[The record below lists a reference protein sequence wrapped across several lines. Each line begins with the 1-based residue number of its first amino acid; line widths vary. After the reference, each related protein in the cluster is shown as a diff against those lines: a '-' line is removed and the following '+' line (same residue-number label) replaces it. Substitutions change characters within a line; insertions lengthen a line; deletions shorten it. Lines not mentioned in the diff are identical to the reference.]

1 MTSAVKKNIIKMYA
15 LISGFSNG
23 TRKLRV
29 PSGETRNLIY
39 RGESMKLL
47 KQGLIL
53 LCAAAVVIG
62 AAVFAAERP
71 SPLPAEPKCLYEDEP
86 AENELR
92 EALEVEGVGGSR
104 FFIAYPK
111 TDALTSVPV
120 SQFGA
125 SPENENNADAL
136 NEAFAYCAQNPGTR
150 LLFEKGVYY
159 VSGQLKVEDVSDALI
174 DGNGAKILYDHG
186 SSFFTM
192 RRCECMEV
200 KDLTFDWDW
209 EKQPLGAIA
218 RAVTVKGEKNTLDFI
233 FDVPEYA
240 REDMLYAISQA
251 DPETGTYGA
260 KGVFIETYEGQNP
273 DIIQQVTKIGSDT
286 LRVVHNGTLSHFGGN
301 SFILRGTAYGGSLID
316 IYEACRDI
324 TLSGLKLYG
333 GTGMG
338 IIVGERT
345 SHFALRNIF
354 IGPDPEHADTRVT
367 SLDADAV
374 HISDSDGCF
383 LIEDCD
389 FSRQGD
395 DDVNINS
402 GVGWIHS
409 ADGSSVLFEADG
421 SMNADPGD
429 TMLFRDKNFNLT
441 DITAVVET
449 SERLE
454 NGIRRVTFREAL
466 PSSVGEGWFLF
477 NGDNTGGNYV
487 IRNNY
492 FHEHRA
498 RSLLLQT
505 SNGLVENNVFYKTTH
520 NAIKIVMDINGV
532 WHEGTGADNITVRNN
547 KFIECAVIGTEVI
560 EVGTKLLEKS
570 NRSNAF
576 TNILIENNEFS
587 DLCGNLI
594 VVNNVNGF
602 VFRNNTVTLGSAF
615 RHDLGQG
622 RATFLR
628 DCLNVSY
635 YNNTYTDASPLSLS
649 RVARSADPIVWL
661 RVNGQR
667 LSRKEAA

>member
-1 MTSAVKKNIIKMYA
+1 MKRFKKVMILSGIAV
-15 LISGFSNG
+15 
-23 TRKLRV
+23 
-29 PSGETRNLIY
+29 
-39 RGESMKLL
+39 LL
-47 KQGLIL
+47 LG
-53 LCAAAVVIG
+53 V
-62 AAVFAAERP
+62 AVFLALRPVPAPAAPVLLREAP
-71 SPLPAEPKCLYEDEP
+71 PEADD
-86 AENELR
+86 LR

-104 FFIAYPK
+104 FYIQYPRQA
-111 TDALTSVPV
+111 ALQTVPV
-120 SQFGA
+120 SRFGA
-125 SPENENNADAL
+125 SPDNEDNADAL
-136 NEAFAYCAQNPGTR
+136 NAAFAFCAENPGTR
-150 LLFEKGVYY
+150 LLFEPVTYY
-159 VSGQLKVEDVSDALI
+159 VSGQLKLNDLKDVLI
-174 DGNGAKILYDHG
+174 DGNGARLLYDHG
-186 SSFFTM
+186 SSFFTL
-192 RRCECMEV
+192 RRCACVEV
-200 KDLTFDWDW
+200 RDLTFDWDW

-218 RAVTVKGEKNTLDFI
+218 RAETVKGEKNTVDFI
-233 FDVPEYA
+233 FDRPEYA

-251 DPETGTYGA
+251 DPATGTYGA
-260 KGVFIETYEGQNP
+260 KGAYIETYEGQNP
-273 DIIQQVTKIGSDT
+273 DIIHQVTKIADDT

-301 SFILRGTAYGGSLID
+301 SFILRSTAYGGSLID

-324 TLSGLKLYG
+324 TLDGLKLYG

-354 IGPDPEHADTRVT
+354 IGPDPEYADVRVT

-383 LIEDCD
+383 LIENCD

-402 GVGWIHS
+402 GVGWIHQ
-409 ADGSSVLFEADG
+409 ADGNTVLFEADG

-429 TMLFRDKNFNLT
+429 TMRFRDKRFNLT

-449 SERLE
+449 SERQEDGL
-454 NGIRRVTFREAL
+454 RRVTFREAL
-466 PSSVGEGWFLF
+466 PDSVGEGWFLF

-532 WHEGTGADNITVRNN
+532 WHEGTGADNVVVRNN

-560 EVGTKLLEKS
+560 EVGTKVLEKS
-570 NRSNAF
+570 KRATAF
-576 TNILIENNEFS
+576 TNIRIEDNEFT
-587 DLCGNLI
+587 DLCGNLM

-602 VFRNNTVTLGSAF
+602 VFKNNTITRGDAF
-615 RHDLGQG
+615 RRDLAQA
-622 RATFLR
+622 RAVFLR
-628 DCLNVSY
+628 DCLNVEWR
-635 YNNTYTDASPLSLS
+635 NNTYTDVSPLSIT
-649 RVARSADPIVWL
+649 RVARSGDPIVWL
-661 RVNGQR
+661 RVNLQR
-667 LSRKEAA
+667 LQKEEAVK

>member
-1 MTSAVKKNIIKMYA
+1 MKRFKKVII
-15 LISGFSNG
+15 LP
-23 TRKLRV
+23 V
-29 PSGETRNLIY
+29 
-39 RGESMKLL
+39 
-47 KQGLIL
+47 
-53 LCAAAVVIG
+53 AAVLLIG
-62 AAVFAAERP
+62 VAVFLALRPVPMPAA
-71 SPLPAEPKCLYEDEP
+71 PALLRETPPEAND
-86 AENELR
+86 LR

-104 FFIAYPK
+104 FFIQYPRQA
-111 TDALTSVPV
+111 ALQTVPV
-120 SQFGA
+120 ARFGA
-125 SPENENNADAL
+125 SPDNKDNAEAL
-136 NEAFAYCAQNPGTR
+136 NDAFAFCAANPGTR
-150 LLFEKGVYY
+150 LLFEPVTYY
-159 VSGQLKVEDVSDALI
+159 VSGQLKLEDLKDVLI
-174 DGNGAKILYDHG
+174 DGNGARLLYDHG
-186 SSFFTM
+186 SSFFTL
-192 RRCECMEV
+192 RRCACVEV
-200 KDLTFDWDW
+200 RDLTFDWDW
-209 EKQPLGAIA
+209 EKQPLGALA
-218 RAVTVKGEKNTLDFI
+218 RAETVKGEKNTLDFI
-233 FDVPEYA
+233 FDVPAYA

-251 DPETGTYGA
+251 DPATGTYGA
-260 KGVFIETYEGQNP
+260 KGAHIETYEGQNP
-273 DIIQQVTKIGSDT
+273 DIIQQVTKIGEDT

-301 SFILRGTAYGGSLID
+301 SFILRSTAYGGSLID

-324 TLSGLKLYG
+324 TLEGLKLYG

-338 IIVGERT
+338 IIIGERT

-354 IGPDPEHADTRVT
+354 IGPDPACADVRVT

-402 GVGWIHS
+402 GVGWIHQV
-409 ADGSSVLFEADG
+409 DGNTVLFEADG

-441 DITAVVET
+441 EISAVVET

-454 NGIRRVTFREAL
+454 DGLRRVTFREAL
-466 PSSVGEGWFLF
+466 PDRVGERWFLF

-532 WHEGTGADNITVRNN
+532 WHEGTGADNVVVRNN
-547 KFIECAVIGTEVI
+547 QFIECAVIGTEVI
-560 EVGTKLLEKS
+560 EVGTKVLEKS
-570 NRSNAF
+570 CRSNAF
-576 TNILIENNEFS
+576 TNIRIEDNEFT

-602 VFRNNTVTLGSAF
+602 VFKNNTITRGNAF
-615 RHDLGQG
+615 RRDLAQA
-622 RATFLR
+622 RAVFLR
-628 DCLNVSY
+628 DCLNVEWRG
-635 YNNTYTDASPLSLS
+635 NTYTDVSPLSIT
-649 RVARSADPIVWL
+649 RVARSGDPIVWL
-661 RVNGQR
+661 RANLQR
-667 LSRKEAA
+667 LRKEEAVK